1 MKALISSVFV
11 ISLMY
16 SFAQDISGG
25 PINNPSPNVIDGV
38 YIKSNIPTK
47 RMIPYQRVREA
58 DVIWESRVW
67 RTIDLREKINQ
78 TLYYPHDE
86 FRGENWIKHSTR
98 WSLWT
103 VIRTHVF
110 KGDLIAYDPENPLA
124 LGTFDGD
131 QLRHP
136 ITPAPGKN
144 YYSDEQYRKEIFRL
158 FGSLA
163 PVQLDDQGVPLGP
176 VDENGDYIYELD
188 ENGDMA
194 QVTYPRDT
202 MWYSSKDIVQYKLK
216 EDWFFDKERSVMD
229 VRILGICPVIYSKDD
244 QGRITGLRELFWL
257 YFPQCRFVF
266 NNYFAYNPKNDAMW
280 FSFDDIFWKRQF
292 NSTIIKASNVFDRNV
307 ETYKNGID
315 ALVESQR
322 ITEHIR
328 YIEHDV
334 WDL

>member
-1 MKALISSVFV
+1 MKLLIAFILSVALI
-11 ISLMY
+11 ISH
-16 SFAQDISGG
+16 AQDISGG

-58 DVIWESRVW
+58 DVIWEARVW
-67 RTIDLREKINQ
+67 RSIDLREKMNQ
-78 TLYYPHDE
+78 SLYYPLDE
-86 FRGENWIKHSTR
+86 FRGDSWIKHSTR

-110 KGDLIAYDPENPLA
+110 KGDLIAFDPENPLA

-144 YYSDEQYRKEIFRL
+144 YYNDENFRKEIFRL

-202 MWYSSKDIVQYKLK
+202 VWYSSKDIVQYKLK
-216 EDWFFDKERSVMD
+216 EDWFFDKERSVLD

-266 NNYFAYNPKNDAMW
+266 NNYFAFNPKNDAMW

-292 NSTIIKASNVFDRNV
+292 NSTIVKSSNVFDRGI